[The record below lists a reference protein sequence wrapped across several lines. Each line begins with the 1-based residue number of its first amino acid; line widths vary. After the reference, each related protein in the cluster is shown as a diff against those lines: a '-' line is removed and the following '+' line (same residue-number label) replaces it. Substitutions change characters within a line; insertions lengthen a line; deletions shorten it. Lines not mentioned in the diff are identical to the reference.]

1 MMLGVEKNMQKNIS
15 GPKALKL
22 QRIRET
28 DIG

>member
-1 MMLGVEKNMQKNIS
+1 MLGVEKNMQKNIS